1 MGALQLLLVA
11 VYAALSL
18 YLVLSKPLQLPY
30 SLHPIGTTLF
40 IVLTT
45 LGVSTSQTI
54 RGKVAA
60 SKAAR
65 EAATLK
71 HALLNWLAFFSL
83 AGAQARGL
91 LVHGSLQSFAA
102 VLSLLNADMAFSRPS
117 AGRNLDLKRTS
128 RAPSPAV
135 PPRNGWRGDGPVLLP
150 GWFEKSNRGASS
162 Y

>member
-60 SKAAR
+60 SKSSR
-65 EAATLK
+65 YSATLK
-71 HALLNWLAFFSL
+71 HAVLNWLAFFSL

-91 LVHGSLQSFAA
+91 LVHGSLQCFCCGL
-102 VLSLLNADMAFSRPS
+102 VLVERRYFRLTARRPQSGPQKNVSGAF
-117 AGRNLDLKRTS
+117 TC
-128 RAPSPAV
+128 SPATEWLA
-135 PPRNGWRGDGPVLLP
+135 RR
-150 GWFEKSNRGASS
+150 RACSS
-162 Y
+162 SRLV